1 MAEGRVIGHS
11 LLLRG
16 GVLVGTAAV
25 VLLNSRVLGAEGQ
38 GQVAVFQLGLLLIS
52 AVSGFIAGGTVVYLN
67 QHWPLRSLWRAGHQW
82 MAVSALAITAGFA
95 VVGGFPLWGAIGL
108 AGWLQAGIV
117 FHGQIL
123 LATGAVRAHNRLA
136 FTQTALLA
144 TFLLSAFM
152 LGWRSLEGFVAALIL
167 ALAWT
172 AGDAA
177 WRVRKSLGPS
187 VPFDARVWSELWR
200 LGRSAQT
207 GALLQLLTNRL
218 PFTWLARLGASGA
231 AVAGLFSIAFY
242 GMEAMWTAARALA
255 PVLHARTAGTSD
267 RGERLASTRAFA
279 LLTAGLA
286 AGLWSVAMALPE
298 AGYARAF
305 GVAGIR
311 EVLAALGPAVLA
323 GSVAGLLSHHLSGIG
338 QHRWNAWTSGAGLV
352 AVVVCGALW
361 YAPYGAVGAAAA
373 ASVAGGVQ
381 VVGLAWGLHRE
392 ERMRLAEW
400 MPRRSDWH
408 QLRANKSVTPIKR
421 DDSNP
426 SA

>member
-16 GVLVGTAAV
+16 GVLVSTAVV
-25 VLLNSRVLGAEGQ
+25 VLLNARVLGAEGQ

-67 QHWPLRSLWRAGHQW
+67 QHWPLRSLWRAGHRW
-82 MAVSALAITAGFA
+82 MAGSALAVTAGLA
-95 VVGGFPLWGAIGL
+95 AVGGFPLWGAIGL

-123 LATGAVRAHNRLA
+123 LATGAVRTHNRLA

-144 TFLLSAFM
+144 AFLFGAFA
-152 LGWRSLEGFVAALIL
+152 LGWHSLEGFVAALLL

-177 WRVRKSLGPS
+177 WHARKSLGPKA
-187 VPFDARVWSELWR
+187 PFDARVWSELWR
-200 LGRSAQT
+200 FGRSAQT
-207 GALLQLLTNRL
+207 GALLQLLSNRL
-218 PFTWLARLGASGA
+218 PFTWLARLGATGS
-231 AVAGLFSIAFY
+231 AVAGLYSIAFY

-255 PVLHARTAGTSD
+255 PVLHARTAGNAD
-267 RGERLASTRAFA
+267 REARLANTRAFA
-279 LLTAGLA
+279 VLTFGLS
-286 AGLWSVAMALPE
+286 AGLWSVAMAIPE
-298 AGYARAF
+298 AAYGWGF
-305 GVAGIR
+305 GVDGIR
-311 EVLAALGPAVLA
+311 AVLVALGPAVMA

-352 AVVVCGALW
+352 AVIVCGALW
-361 YAPYGAVGAAAA
+361 YEPHGAVGAAAA

-381 VVGLAWGLHRE
+381 VMGLAWGLHRE
-392 ERMRLAEW
+392 ERMRLGEW
-400 MPRRSDWH
+400 IPRRSDGL